1 VDDDDMLGDVLTG
14 ALPGLRLQ
22 AESLML
28 DDCHITRPSG
38 TTSIDPDTGLPVAD
52 PPTTIYGGT
61 GVHDSD
67 KCKIQSDSVQAVNP
81 TSGDHSYTVDRLA
94 VHVPVAAA
102 GIQVG
107 DLIEITASALDSGN
121 VGRKFRVASTF
132 RKTFATAQRLPVEE
146 VLA

>member
-1 VDDDDMLGDVLTG
+1 MIAGGRTL
-14 ALPGLRLQ
+14 

-28 DDCHITRPSG
+28 DDCHITRPTSA
-38 TTSIDPDTGLPVAD
+38 TTIDPDTGLPVVD

-61 GVHDSD
+61 GDHDSD

-81 TSGDHSYTVDRLA
+81 TSGDHSYTVDRLS
-94 VHVPVAAA
+94 VHVPVSAT

-107 DLIEITASALDSGN
+107 DQVEITASALDSGN